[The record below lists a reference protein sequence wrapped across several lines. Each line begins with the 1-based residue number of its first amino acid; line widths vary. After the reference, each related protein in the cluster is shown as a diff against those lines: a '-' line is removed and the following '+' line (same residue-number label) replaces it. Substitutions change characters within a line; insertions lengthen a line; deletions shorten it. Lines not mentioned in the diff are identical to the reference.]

1 VPPETAR
8 LAGGHRL
15 TLDQI
20 AARVRAV
27 DDFPKPGIL
36 FRDLTP
42 LLADG
47 AAFQATMAALAARA
61 GAFDIIAGIEARGF
75 LFGAALA
82 QLTGSGLIIV
92 RKPGKLPHTT
102 IGHDYALEY
111 GTDRLELHADA
122 VPAGARVLLVDDVL
136 ATGGT
141 AEAAVTLV
149 RKAGGDVVRAL
160 FVLEL
165 DGLPG
170 AERLRAQG
178 VEAVSLLHYPA

>member
-1 VPPETAR
+1 MTTDEISALVRVVP
-8 LAGGHRL
+8 
-15 TLDQI
+15 
-20 AARVRAV
+20 
-27 DDFPKPGIL
+27 DFPKPGIL

-47 AAFQATMAALAARA
+47 AAFRATTAALAARA
-61 GAFDIIAGIEARGF
+61 GDFDLIAGIEARGF

-82 QLTGSGLIIV
+82 HATGKGLVIV
-92 RKPGKLPHTT
+92 RKPGKLPSAT

-141 AEAAVTLV
+141 AEAAVNLV
-149 RKAGGDVVRAL
+149 RKAGGQVERAL
-160 FVLEL
+160 FVMEL

-170 AERLRAQG
+170 ASRLAAQQ
-178 VEAVSLLHYPA
+178 VEPISLLHFPA

>member
-1 VPPETAR
+1 M
-8 LAGGHRL
+8 

-27 DDFPKPGIL
+27 PDFPKPGIL

-47 AAFQATMAALAARA
+47 AAFQATTAALAARA
-61 GAFDIIAGIEARGF
+61 GDYDLIAGIEARGF

-82 QLTGSGLIIV
+82 QLTGNGLLIV
-92 RKPGKLPHTT
+92 RKPGKLPART
-102 IGHDYALEY
+102 IGHEYALEY

-141 AEAAVTLV
+141 AEAAVSLI
-149 RKAGGDVVRAL
+149 RKAGGRVSRAL

-170 AERLRAQG
+170 ARRLHALG
-178 VEAVSLLHYPA
+178 VEACSLLRYPA

>member
-1 VPPETAR
+1 M
-8 LAGGHRL
+8 
-15 TLDQI
+15 TLDEI
-20 AARVRAV
+20 AAHVRVV
-27 DDFPKPGIL
+27 PDFPKPGIL

-47 AAFQATMAALAARA
+47 TAFRATTAALAARA
-61 GAFDIIAGIEARGF
+61 GDFDLIAGIEARGF

-82 QLTGSGLIIV
+82 HATGRGLAIV
-92 RKPGKLPHTT
+92 RKPGKLPAAT

-111 GTDRLELHADA
+111 GHDRLELHADA

-149 RKAGGDVVRAL
+149 RKAGGTVARAL
-160 FVLEL
+160 FVMAL

-170 AERLRAQG
+170 ADRLRAQG
-178 VEAVSLLHYPA
+178 VDPVSLLSFPA

>member
-1 VPPETAR
+1 M
-8 LAGGHRL
+8 
-15 TLDQI
+15 LDRI
-20 AARVRAV
+20 AAHVRVV
-27 DDFPKPGIL
+27 PDFPKPGIL

-47 AAFQATMAALAARA
+47 PAFQATTAALAERA
-61 GAFDIIAGIEARGF
+61 GAFDLIAGIEARGF

-82 QLTGSGLIIV
+82 QLTGAGLVIV
-92 RKPGKLPHTT
+92 RKPGKLPAAT

-122 VPAGARVLLVDDVL
+122 VPAGARVLLMDDVL

-141 AEAAVTLV
+141 AEAAVTLL
-149 RKAGGDVVRAL
+149 RKAGAEVARAL
-160 FVLEL
+160 FVMEL

-170 AERLRAQG
+170 AARLKAQG
-178 VEAVSLLHYPA
+178 VNPVSLLHYPA

>member
-1 VPPETAR
+1 MTLEMIAR
-8 LAGGHRL
+8 H
-15 TLDQI
+15 
-20 AARVRAV
+20 VRAV
-27 DDFPKPGIL
+27 PDFPKPGIL

-47 AAFQATMAALAARA
+47 QAFQATTAELAARA
-61 GAFDIIAGIEARGF
+61 GDYDLIAGIEARGF

-82 QLTGSGLIIV
+82 QATGSGLVIV

-111 GTDRLELHADA
+111 GQDRLELHADA
-122 VPAGARVLLVDDVL
+122 VPAGTRVLLVDDVL

-141 AEAAVTLV
+141 AEAAVSLI
-149 RKAGGDVVRAL
+149 RKAGGTVTKAL

-165 DGLPG
+165 EGLSG
-170 AERLRAQG
+170 DKRLRALG
-178 VEAVSLLHYPA
+178 VEPASLLRYPA

>member
-1 VPPETAR
+1 M
-8 LAGGHRL
+8 
-15 TLDQI
+15 TLDELGGF
-20 AARVRAV
+20 VRAV
-27 DDFPKPGIL
+27 PDFPKPGIL

-47 AAFQATMAALAARA
+47 AAFRAATRALADRA
-61 GAFDIIAGIEARGF
+61 GDFDLIAGIEARGF

-82 QLTGSGLIIV
+82 QLTGKGLVIV
-92 RKPGKLPHTT
+92 RKPGKLPGAT
-102 IGHDYALEY
+102 IAHDYALEY

-122 VPAGARVLLVDDVL
+122 VTAGARVLMVDDVL

-149 RKAGGDVVRAL
+149 RKAGGAVARAL

-165 DGLPG
+165 EGLPG
-170 AERLRAQG
+170 AARLQALG
-178 VEAVSLLHYPA
+178 VEAVSLFRYPA

>member
-1 VPPETAR
+1 M
-8 LAGGHRL
+8 

-20 AARVRAV
+20 AAHVRVV
-27 DDFPKPGIL
+27 PDFPKPGIL

-47 AAFQATMAALAARA
+47 AAFRATTAALAERA
-61 GAFDIIAGIEARGF
+61 GDFDLIAGIEARGF

-82 QLTGSGLIIV
+82 HATGRGLVIV
-92 RKPGKLPHTT
+92 RKPGKLPAAT

-111 GTDRLELHADA
+111 GTDRLELHADS

-149 RKAGGDVVRAL
+149 RKAGGTVARAL
-160 FVLEL
+160 FVMELE
-165 DGLPG
+165 GLPG
-170 AERLRAQG
+170 AARLRAQG
-178 VEAVSLLHYPA
+178 VDPVSLLRFPA

>member
-1 VPPETAR
+1 MS
-8 LAGGHRL
+8 
-15 TLDQI
+15 LDRI
-20 AARVRAV
+20 APFIRAV
-27 DDFPKPGIL
+27 PDFPRPGIL

-47 AAFQATMAALAARA
+47 PAFQATTAALADRA
-61 GAFDIIAGIEARGF
+61 GDFDLIAGIEARGF

-82 QLTGSGLIIV
+82 QATGHGLVPV
-92 RKPGKLPHTT
+92 RKAGKLPAAT

-149 RKAGGDVVRAL
+149 RKAGGQVARAL

-165 DGLPG
+165 EGLPG
-170 AERLRAQG
+170 AARLAALG
-178 VEAVSLLHYPA
+178 VEAVSLFRYPSST

>member
-1 VPPETAR
+1 M
-8 LAGGHRL
+8 
-15 TLDQI
+15 LDRI
-20 AARVRAV
+20 AAHVRVV
-27 DDFPKPGIL
+27 PDFPKPGIL

-47 AAFQATMAALAARA
+47 PAFQATMAELAGRA
-61 GAFDIIAGIEARGF
+61 GAFDLIAGIEARGF

-82 QLTGSGLIIV
+82 QLTGRGLLIV
-92 RKPGKLPHTT
+92 RKPGKLPAET

-122 VPAGARVLLVDDVL
+122 VTPGARVLLVDDVL

-141 AEAAVTLV
+141 AEAAVTLL
-149 RKAGGDVVRAL
+149 RKAGAEVARAL
-160 FVLEL
+160 FVMEL

-170 AERLRAQG
+170 AARLKALG
-178 VEAVSLLHYPA
+178 VEPVSLLHYPA

>member
-1 VPPETAR
+1 MTLETLAAHVRMVP
-8 LAGGHRL
+8 
-15 TLDQI
+15 
-20 AARVRAV
+20 
-27 DDFPKPGIL
+27 DFPKPGIQ

-47 AAFQATMAALAARA
+47 AAFQAAIAALAERA
-61 GAFDIIAGIEARGF
+61 GEFDLIAGIEARGF

-82 QLTGSGLIIV
+82 HATGSGLVIV
-92 RKPGKLPHTT
+92 RKPGKLPGAT

-111 GTDRLELHADA
+111 GTDRLELHEGQ
-122 VPAGARVLLVDDVL
+122 VPRSARVLLVDDVL

-141 AEAAVTLV
+141 AQAAVSLL
-149 RKAGGDVVRAL
+149 RKAGATVERAL

-170 AERLRAQG
+170 AHSLKAMG
-178 VEAVSLLHYPA
+178 VEARSLLHYPA